1 LVFFAR
7 KIETGAITDHSF
19 QFRGALNSTGE
30 PTKPFVAMA
39 PCGGPI
45 GTQLIFFYINVKT
58 YVL

>member
-1 LVFFAR
+1 M
-7 KIETGAITDHSF
+7 DPSS

-30 PTKPFVAMA
+30 TTKPFVAMA

-45 GTQLIFFYINVKT
+45 GNQFIFFYINVKT